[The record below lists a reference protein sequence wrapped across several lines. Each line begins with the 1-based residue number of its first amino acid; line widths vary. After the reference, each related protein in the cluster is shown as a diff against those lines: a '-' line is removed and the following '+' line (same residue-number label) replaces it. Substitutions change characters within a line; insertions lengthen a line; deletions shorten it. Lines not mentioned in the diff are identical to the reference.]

1 MDVRVHLRQKKKFLI
16 QNPYTQ
22 ERPIADKRL
31 PVYLQD
37 SWVSEHLADMW
48 DSVSDP
54 HLLCIMRIRIQVPT
68 FFHLENTS
76 QI

>member
-1 MDVRVHLRQKKKFLI
+1 MQHGYACPPGKKKKKLL
-16 QNPYTQ
+16 QNPQTPESQ
-22 ERPIADKRL
+22 IAEKRL

-54 HLLCIMRIRIQVPT
+54 HL
-68 FFHLENTS
+68 
-76 QI
+76 

>member
-1 MDVRVHLRQKKKFLI
+1 MQEAAWMCVSTWDKKNFI

-54 HLLCIMRIRIQVPT
+54 HL
-68 FFHLENTS
+68 
-76 QI
+76 